1 MCFEVCSLGRIPD
14 WSLTTLASF
23 RLLQYVIS
31 IGLGLTSPVLVAT
44 SSNADNGS
52 INDSSA
58 PVPEE
63 LLRSLSVIAPISE
76 LKGSDE
82 SQPSGLDNLSM
93 NRAVE
98 LSVDRN
104 PKLRSSYLTFRSS
117 QDLLGASYGAW
128 WPTLSFS
135 VGSGI
140 YNNNSNNSGAATNNS
155 GSSDIFSGLFSEVFS
170 ELSEIEA
177 SLPPTNTTGAMAS
190 SGSASSFNPS
200 LISSDSS
207 SMSGQTEGN
216 YFYTTLTLSLTWDVI
231 NAARPLNIWKSKYQ
245 MLQDADRYTITY
257 RDNTLNVKNAY
268 VDLQSSVSKKLAY
281 KAILANSKRLL
292 RISEDKLSLGVASGL
307 DVAKQKTNYFS
318 DLSLYQQ
325 SDRDIKVNQSKL
337 ALLLNVDNPMQ
348 IVLNQTLLPLG
359 GWNHDLDQT
368 ISASEAHRKVVQEM
382 LLDVYLQDTSA
393 EIEMASYLPTLQLVA
408 QLYGTQTGYITESYA
423 EFVRNPSAVL
433 TFTWKA
439 FDGGQARMRSSSY
452 QKLADSSYETYLDT
466 INQVK
471 ETAQIGYFNVEKGR
485 DIVLASANEVKESTL
500 SLELQTDR
508 YEIGYGTVTDLI
520 QAQTAM
526 AKAVLDYVGHL
537 QDYNK
542 SLLELARNTGLPIDE
557 DQNFVN
563 SVGNPLTELSYLDR
577 R

>member
-1 MCFEVCSLGRIPD
+1 MGRIPD
-14 WSLTTLASF
+14 WSLSTLTSF

-31 IGLGLTSPVLVAT
+31 IGLGLTSSFLGAIP
-44 SSNADNGS
+44 SKADNSS
-52 INDSSA
+52 INISSA

-63 LLRSLSVIAPISE
+63 LLRSLSVIAPIPE
-76 LKGSDE
+76 LKGSDAP
-82 SQPSGLDNLSM
+82 QPSGLDNLSM
-93 NRAVE
+93 DRAVE
-98 LSVDRN
+98 LSVQRN

-128 WPTLSFS
+128 WPTLSLS
-135 VGSGI
+135 VGSGV
-140 YNNNSNNSGAATNNS
+140 YNYNSNTSGAASNNSGLS
-155 GSSDIFSGLFSEVFS
+155 ELFSGLFA
-170 ELSEIEA
+170 ELSEISA
-177 SLPPTNTTGAMAS
+177 SIPPTQMTGGTAS
-190 SGSASSFNPS
+190 SGSVSSFDS
-200 LISSDSS
+200 SSISSDFDSI
-207 SMSGQTEGN
+207 SGQTDGN

-268 VDLQSSVSKKLAY
+268 VDLQSSISKKLAY
-281 KAILANSKRLL
+281 ETILANSKRLL
-292 RISEDKLSLGVASGL
+292 RITEDKLSLGVASGL

-325 SDRDIKVNQSKL
+325 SDREIQVNQAKL
-337 ALLLNVDNPMQ
+337 ALLLNVDKPKQ
-348 IVLNQTLLPLG
+348 FGLNQTLLPLG

-393 EIEMASYLPTLQLVA
+393 EIEMASYLPTLQLVT
-408 QLYGTQTGYITESYA
+408 QLYGTQTGYLTESYA

-433 TFTWKA
+433 TFTWTG

-452 QKLADSSYETYLDT
+452 QKLADSAYETYLDT

-471 ETAQIGYFNVEKGR
+471 ETAQIGYFSVQKGR
-485 DIVLASANEVKESTL
+485 DIVMASANEVKESTL

-520 QAQTAM
+520 QAQTVM

-537 QDYNK
+537 QGYNK
-542 SLLELARNTGLPIDE
+542 SLLELARNTGLPIDK

-563 SVGNPLTELSYLDR
+563 SVGDPLTALSQLMR
-577 R
+577 